1 MSIRKFSP
9 YFEPSLYPFGGKAY
23 ITYRNSQAYSKTY
36 LWITENYPL
45 AFLEHYGF
53 DYSVIVGTIPRRDSV
68 AIRCYVGAYGLTPL
82 QSYNDNDPVNVIVT
96 QCRRRESY
104 QDTEKSVTKTECP
117 AVSRIHTLH
126 KREAE
131 DLAGARN
138 EQLIEKIKEA
148 ADILDIVGEVV
159 NLRRAGRYYA
169 GLCPFHAEKTPSFFV
184 DPHRQL
190 FHCFGC
196 GAGGDVIK
204 FVMQHRGLSFS
215 EAVEFLADRYNIRIE
230 TGRPRT
236 ESSRAALLLRY
247 VAIAE
252 EFYYRQ
258 LRYSSEGS
266 RAREYLR
273 KRQIDDR
280 IVEEQRLGY
289 APQSWDAL
297 VRHFKEQGLDLQ
309 KGVELGLFGA
319 ASSNHS
325 GERLYDRF
333 RNRLIFPI
341 RNARGQVIAFGGRT
355 LDEGNS
361 HNEPKYL
368 NSPESD
374 LYRKR
379 TILYQFHLAQEAC
392 RKQRQVILVEGYMD
406 ALAFHRA
413 GFYRVVATLGTAL
426 TPQQARLIKRIA
438 DEVVLVYD
446 GDEAG
451 KKAMIRNFPVLAQES
466 MQASC
471 VVLPEGMDPDD
482 FLRKYSLDDFQ
493 TLMNSRM
500 DLGEFVVTETLNS
513 WDGSTGGK
521 MKVLSELFPYLEAI
535 PHPVVQ
541 AEYIKT
547 AGLRLGI
554 ADEVINEQFK
564 LWRKTSTEGAE
575 SRTSSLNQ
583 AKPATRNWGKALK
596 QELGH
601 NPINRMFSIEEEII
615 KILVV
620 YPHLAEKI
628 FQKDCWQTFLD
639 NLPGNTGL
647 KSTWQILKAFHEE
660 WLENSPNGW
669 NKNKFRVDKIYD
681 RIKDQKARDMFS
693 KMIFDNKFCGNETT
707 ACLFL
712 NDYLG
717 ALEKQVVKLRRDQ
730 LMRELAEAEKKG
742 DTEIIKNTL
751 RKIQRLMESKD
762 PQ

>member
-1 MSIRKFSP
+1 M
-9 YFEPSLYPFGGKAY
+9 
-23 ITYRNSQAYSKTY
+23 
-36 LWITENYPL
+36 
-45 AFLEHYGF
+45 
-53 DYSVIVGTIPRRDSV
+53 
-68 AIRCYVGAYGLTPL
+68 
-82 QSYNDNDPVNVIVT
+82 
-96 QCRRRESY
+96 
-104 QDTEKSVTKTECP
+104 
-117 AVSRIHTLH
+117 
-126 KREAE
+126 
-131 DLAGARN
+131 AGARN
-138 EQLIEKIKEA
+138 EQLVEKIKEA

-159 NLRRAGRYYA
+159 NLRRAGRYYS

-184 DPHRQL
+184 DPHRQF

-215 EAVEFLADRYNIRIE
+215 EALEFLADRYNIRIE
-230 TGRPRT
+230 TGRPKT
-236 ESSRAALLLRY
+236 ESSRTALLFRY
-247 VAIAE
+247 MAIAE

-266 RAREYLR
+266 IAREYLK

-309 KGVELGLFGA
+309 KGVELGLFGI

-325 GERLYDRF
+325 GERFYDRF

-341 RNARGQVIAFGGRT
+341 RNARGQVVAFGGRT
-355 LDEGNS
+355 LEEGNS

-368 NSPESD
+368 NSPETD

-451 KKAMIRNFPVLAQES
+451 KKAMIRNFPVLAQEGI
-466 MQASC
+466 QASC

-493 TLMNSRM
+493 NLMNSRM
-500 DLGEFVVTETLNS
+500 DLGEFVITETLNS
-513 WDGSTGGK
+513 WDGSTSGK

-535 PHPVVQ
+535 PHPVVR

-564 LWRKTSTEGAE
+564 LWRKTSTDRE
-575 SRTSSLNQ
+575 
-583 AKPATRNWGKALK
+583 KPEALPPNPIKITPRNKPLTK
-596 QELGH
+596 LTH
-601 NPINRMFSIEEEII
+601 NPTNCVFSLEEEII
-615 KILVV
+615 KILVA
-620 YPHLAEKI
+620 YPHLAEKA
-628 FQKDCWQTFLD
+628 FEKDCWQFFLD
-639 NLPGNTGL
+639 NLPEDTST
-647 KSTWQILKAFHEE
+647 KVTWQILKAFQEE
-660 WLENSPNGW
+660 WLEISQNEW
-669 NKNKFRVDKIYD
+669 NKNKFCVDRIYD
-681 RIKDQKARDMFS
+681 RIKDPKARDLFS
-693 KMIFDNKFCGNETT
+693 KMIFENKFCGNETT

-717 ALEKQVVKLRRDQ
+717 ALQKQVFKLRRSQ
-730 LMRELAEAEKKG
+730 LMRELAEAERKG
-742 DTEIIKNTL
+742 DNEAIKSTL
-751 RKIQRLMESKD
+751 QKIQRLTELKD
-762 PQ
+762 LRGN